1 MRSMTPAIAAALT
14 LAAALPA
21 QAADPAACQT
31 VRLSDPGWTDITS
44 TNAVASVLLEG
55 LGYQPRIST
64 LSVPV
69 GYQAMKSGDLD
80 AFLGN
85 WMPAQQHFRDDL
97 EQAGSVDVLTR
108 NLEGAKFTLAV
119 TKAAADAGVKDFSD
133 LAPHAREFGSTIY
146 GIEPGAPANQN
157 IQKMVDANDF
167 GLGSWRL
174 IESGEQAML
183 SQVARNDGQGK
194 FSVFLAWAP
203 HPMNETLDITY
214 LSGGDEYFGPNYG
227 GAEVF
232 TLARKA
238 WVAECPNAAR
248 FLTNLVF
255 NVSMENQIMG
265 RILNDNADP
274 KAAAT
279 DWIKANPDALGPWLE
294 GVMTR
299 AGEPGLAAVRKA
311 LAL

>member
-1 MRSMTPAIAAALT
+1 MRSITPAIAAALT
-14 LAAALPA
+14 FAAALPA

-97 EQAGSVDVLTR
+97 EQAGAVDVLAR

-119 TKAAADAGVKDFSD
+119 TKTAADAGVKDFAD
-133 LAPHAREFGSTIY
+133 LAAHAREFGSTIY

-157 IQKMVDANDF
+157 IQKMVDADDF

-183 SQVARNDGQGK
+183 SQVARNDAQGK

-203 HPMNETLDITY
+203 HPMNEALDITY

-248 FLTNLVF
+248 LLTNLVF

-265 RILNDNADP
+265 SILNDNAEP
-274 KAAAT
+274 KVAAT
-279 DWIKANPDALGPWLE
+279 EWIKTNPEVLGPWLD
-294 GVMTR
+294 GVTTHS
-299 AGEPGLAAVRKA
+299 GEPGLDAVRKA